1 MGYGHVEW
9 IQSIAE
15 SHKVCYASPV
25 MPSEMT
31 YDNHLMTLEEA
42 ADFLRLN
49 AEVLRRKARQGEVP
63 AAKIGRQW
71 RFRLPRLIEW
81 LDEGGSHRE

>member
-1 MGYGHVEW
+1 
-9 IQSIAE
+9 
-15 SHKVCYASPV
+15 

-71 RFRLPRLIEW
+71 RFRLSRLIEW